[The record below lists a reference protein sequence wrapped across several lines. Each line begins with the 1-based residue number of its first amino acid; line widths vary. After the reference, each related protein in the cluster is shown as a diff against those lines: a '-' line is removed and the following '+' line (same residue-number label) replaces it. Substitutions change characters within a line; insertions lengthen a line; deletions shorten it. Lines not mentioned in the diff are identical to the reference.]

1 MHSDAMEGIGIG
13 PKYSLKKEMLGCDFA
28 VLICGFRLV
37 STQSIIISKSNKSSI
52 GVPIV

>member
-1 MHSDAMEGIGIG
+1 MEGIGIG
-13 PKYSLKKEMLGCDFA
+13 PKYSKEMLGCDFA

-37 STQSIIISKSNKSSI
+37 STQSIIISKSSKSSI